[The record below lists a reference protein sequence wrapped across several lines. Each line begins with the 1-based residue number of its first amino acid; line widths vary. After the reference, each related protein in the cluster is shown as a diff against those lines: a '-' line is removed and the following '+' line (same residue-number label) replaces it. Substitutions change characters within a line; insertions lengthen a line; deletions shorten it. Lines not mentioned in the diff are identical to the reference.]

1 MRSLRYGVDCYVLGD
16 GGDGGGSWQSLGP
29 PLTAPPREDASE
41 EGCDSF
47 EGDPDRG
54 QRAVVDDDGGGV
66 DQDCGSDN
74 LEGFLCV
81 ARGIDRVLSCCDGR
95 SLFLPAPIAPS
106 CSDDNLPCRPV
117 LRFRQLWVSMVV
129 SQNDGDDG
137 CAHLGFLSCV

>member
-1 MRSLRYGVDCYVLGD
+1 MRSLRYGVDCYVLR
-16 GGDGGGSWQSLGP
+16 GGGGGGSWQSLGP
-29 PLTAPPREDASE
+29 LLTPPREDASE
-41 EGCDSF
+41 EGCDFF

-54 QRAVVDDDGGGV
+54 QRAVDDDDGGV

-74 LEGFLCV
+74 LEDFLCV
-81 ARGIDRVLSCCDGR
+81 AHGIDRVLSCCDGR

-117 LRFRQLWVSMVV
+117 LRFRPLWVSMVV